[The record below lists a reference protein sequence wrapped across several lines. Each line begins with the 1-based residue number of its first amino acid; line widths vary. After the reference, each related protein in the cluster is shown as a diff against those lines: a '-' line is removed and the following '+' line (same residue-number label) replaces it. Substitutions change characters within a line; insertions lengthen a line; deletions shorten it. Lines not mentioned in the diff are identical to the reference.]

1 MLSLFGFVTAL
12 LPGFAQV
19 AWYYFTSPLI
29 VRNICYG
36 PNPRNYLDIYLP
48 VEDEDEDDGGTA
60 DGNSPQAPEDPLDVL
75 QRKRRPVVRLARAP
89 ALGRSGCVR
98 ELTVRCVGPARASPP
113 PSWSLSRAACGPS
126 ATRRGARSLAASW
139 RRRAS

>member
-48 VEDEDEDDGGTA
+48 VEDEDEDDNGTVDA
-60 DGNSPQAPEDPLDVL
+60 NSPQAPEDPLDVL
-75 QRKRRPVVRLARAP
+75 QRKRRPVVR
-89 ALGRSGCVR
+89 
-98 ELTVRCVGPARASPP
+98 PARASLVRWC
-113 PSWSLSRAACGPS
+113 S
-126 ATRRGARSLAASW
+126 TRY
-139 RRRAS
+139 